1 MDWLK
6 QHADTIAVLAL
17 FIVCFWHLDGKLDTL
32 SKEVRADI
40 AQIKTEIAVIK
51 TEIAVVKA
59 VMIMQ
64 KLMPSEL
71 AIHGEKINEN

>member
-6 QHADTIAVLAL
+6 QHADTIAILSL
-17 FIVCFWHLDGKLDTL
+17 FIGCFWHLDGKLDTL

-40 AQIKTEIAVIK
+40 AQMK

-59 VMIMQ
+59 VLIMQ

-71 AIHGEKINEN
+71 AIRGEKNEN